1 MNSCIHD
8 YLMWLAATNHSP
20 ATVANR
26 RSCLRRL
33 STWCGGRGLTHPGEL
48 SAECLEAYRLA
59 LFHSRHSR
67 SPASTDVGRPLTWG
81 TQAEHLGAVRSFL
94 RWCGTR
100 GLAGPIGADLP
111 LPRRPQQLP
120 HVILSARDVEVVLR
134 NVTRA
139 GPLGLRDRAMLEVFY
154 STGIRRA
161 ELAGLTLSD
170 VDRERGVLL
179 IRGGKGQR
187 DRVVPLGRRALWWV
201 DRYLRRCRPEL
212 VISPDPGFLFLTR
225 RGRRFRL
232 NRLSERVRL
241 LVEAAGLGKA
251 GSCHMFRHSMATLL
265 LDGGADVRDVQEILG
280 HSNLSTTARYLHIS
294 IERLKAVHARAH
306 PAERGRRRGTPG
318 IRL

>member
-1 MNSCIHD
+1 RRGTLDATGAMGEVLMGQRDADDSRSGRLSHETVGGAGAIPSGIAISGMNSCIHD

-139 GPLGLRDRAMLEVFY
+139 GPLGLRDRAML
-154 STGIRRA
+154 
-161 ELAGLTLSD
+161 
-170 VDRERGVLL
+170 
-179 IRGGKGQR
+179 
-187 DRVVPLGRRALWWV
+187 
-201 DRYLRRCRPEL
+201 
-212 VISPDPGFLFLTR
+212 
-225 RGRRFRL
+225 
-232 NRLSERVRL
+232 
-241 LVEAAGLGKA
+241 
-251 GSCHMFRHSMATLL
+251 
-265 LDGGADVRDVQEILG
+265 
-280 HSNLSTTARYLHIS
+280 
-294 IERLKAVHARAH
+294 
-306 PAERGRRRGTPG
+306 
-318 IRL
+318 